1 MVAATLPPKQ
11 RAARQG
17 VTTLSWLSMGSTKT
31 VPIGAWIVSS
41 EFMPEAAVSVADVGE
56 LHRAASPEVG
66 IQQQLELELELE
78 LDAPVDLEALRVAD
92 SELFGTVQRF
102 VRGADD
108 GTWKGLEFDR
118 RPYFENEGD
127 FKDSTT
133 GNFGRLMEWY
143 AEGRGGV

>member
-1 MVAATLPPKQ
+1 MVAATPPPEQ

-17 VTTLSWLSMGSTKT
+17 VITLSWSSMGSTKT

-41 EFMPEAAVSVADVGE
+41 EFMSEAAVSVADVGE
-56 LHRAASPEVG
+56 LHWAASPEVG
-66 IQQQLELELELE
+66 IQQQLELEL
-78 LDAPVDLEALRVAD
+78 DVPVDLKALRVVD

-102 VRGADD
+102 VRGADH

-118 RPYFENEGD
+118 RPYFKNVGD
-127 FKDSTT
+127 FKNSRME
-133 GNFGRLMEWY
+133 NFGGLMERY